1 MKIFS
6 ALIVLS
12 VSAVT
17 MVVPAAGG
25 YRLLQTIPVAGD
37 DGWDHPTVD
46 SAARRLYV
54 THGTHVVV
62 IDVDSGKLLG
72 KIDNTPGAHFTV
84 IDSELDRGFISNGGA
99 ARLTIFNT
107 KTLATSGEV
116 KSTGENPGPTVF
128 DPASKRVFTF
138 NLNTHN
144 ATVIDSKEGKVVG
157 GFDLGGR
164 PELVGTDAKGN
175 VFANLVQKNVVLQ
188 VDLWKMTAGQTWP
201 VAPGVGPRTMAV
213 DQKNGRLFIGCANRL
228 LVILDSNSG
237 RLISSVPIG
246 PGPDD
251 SAYDPETRLIYT
263 SNGDGTV
270 SVIQQESP
278 DRYSVLETVKTAP
291 GARNMTLD
299 LKTKKI
305 FLPLFDRGSRQ
316 RRPQKLR
323 IPGATSYPEPSGFL
337 SLACRITFGHLA
349 TPDGAAPGRLCCKSL
364 FAPLI
369 AGRRGDLVSQGGEE
383 RNHCH

>member
-6 ALIVLS
+6 ALLVLS

-188 VDLWKMTAGQTWP
+188 VDSWKMTAGQTWP

-305 FLPLFDRGSRQ
+305 FLPLFDRGSPPAPTAQTPNPRGSV
-316 RRPQKLR
+316 
-323 IPGATSYPEPSGFL
+323 IPGSFRVL
-337 SLACRITFGHLA
+337 VFGM
-349 TPDGAAPGRLCCKSL
+349 
-364 FAPLI
+364 
-369 AGRRGDLVSQGGEE
+369 
-383 RNHCH
+383 

>member
-6 ALIVLS
+6 VLS

-188 VDLWKMTAGQTWP
+188 VDSWKMTAGQTWP

-305 FLPLFDRGSRQ
+305 FLPLFDRGSPPAPTAETPNPRGNV
-316 RRPQKLR
+316 
-323 IPGATSYPEPSGFL
+323 IPG
-337 SLACRITFGHLA
+337 TF
-349 TPDGAAPGRLCCKSL
+349 RV
-364 FAPLI
+364 
-369 AGRRGDLVSQGGEE
+369 LVFGM
-383 RNHCH
+383 

>member
-62 IDVDSGKLLG
+62 IDVDLGKLLG

-84 IDSELDRGFISNGGA
+84 IDLELDRGFISNGGA

-188 VDLWKMTAGQTWP
+188 VNSWKMTAGQTWP

-305 FLPLFDRGSRQ
+305 FLPLFDRGSPPAPTAETPNPRGNV
-316 RRPQKLR
+316 
-323 IPGATSYPEPSGFL
+323 IPG
-337 SLACRITFGHLA
+337 TF
-349 TPDGAAPGRLCCKSL
+349 RV
-364 FAPLI
+364 
-369 AGRRGDLVSQGGEE
+369 LVFGM
-383 RNHCH
+383 

>member
-1 MKIFS
+1 M
-6 ALIVLS
+6 
-12 VSAVT
+12 
-17 MVVPAAGG
+17 
-25 YRLLQTIPVAGD
+25 
-37 DGWDHPTVD
+37 
-46 SAARRLYV
+46 
-54 THGTHVVV
+54 
-62 IDVDSGKLLG
+62 
-72 KIDNTPGAHFTV
+72 
-84 IDSELDRGFISNGGA
+84 
-99 ARLTIFNT
+99 
-107 KTLATSGEV
+107 
-116 KSTGENPGPTVF
+116 
-128 DPASKRVFTF
+128 RVFTF

-188 VDLWKMTAGQTWP
+188 VDSWKMTAGQTWP

-305 FLPLFDRGSRQ
+305 FLPLFDRGSPPAPTAETPNPRGNV
-316 RRPQKLR
+316 
-323 IPGATSYPEPSGFL
+323 IPG
-337 SLACRITFGHLA
+337 TF
-349 TPDGAAPGRLCCKSL
+349 RV
-364 FAPLI
+364 
-369 AGRRGDLVSQGGEE
+369 LVFGM
-383 RNHCH
+383 

>member
-188 VDLWKMTAGQTWP
+188 VHSWKMTAGQTWP

-305 FLPLFDRGSRQ
+305 FLPLFDRGSPPAPTAETPNPRGNV
-316 RRPQKLR
+316 
-323 IPGATSYPEPSGFL
+323 IPG
-337 SLACRITFGHLA
+337 TF
-349 TPDGAAPGRLCCKSL
+349 RV
-364 FAPLI
+364 
-369 AGRRGDLVSQGGEE
+369 LVFGM
-383 RNHCH
+383 